1 MEVKAITEL
10 GIALKPTYDWRLV
23 ALSLVIAII
32 SSYTAL
38 DMAGQV
44 SVAKGYA
51 RHLWL
56 AGSAIALGVSIWV
69 MHFVAMLA
77 FRLPIPTTYDV
88 SIVLLSMVVAIVVS
102 GVGLFIV
109 TRQLTS
115 WLMLLAGS
123 LVIGFGIISMHFT
136 AMAGMK
142 VAAVPVYD
150 LKLVIF
156 ADAFTIFF
164 CFSAVWLEFHPKAK
178 AALPYES
185 VAKIGSAVLAG
196 IATDALHYLAMAA
209 VRFYPS
215 VKMLRQA
222 EAGIDESV
230 LAISIATAGLSI
242 LTLGAIASF
251 FGQRLSAEIA
261 RTEALRESER
271 RYQNLYDFAPDTYL
285 TIAANGTIASINQ
298 FGAESLGYSKEE
310 LTNSLFCNIVHEFDR
325 EWVQQLIT
333 QIFAEKLVTTETEL
347 RKVLK
352 DGSIRW
358 ERQRSQLFFDLNR
371 TPIELRM
378 ICRDITERKQI
389 EEQLRQNAFH
399 DALTGLPNRVLFM
412 DRLALALEHTKRHE
426 DYLFAVLFLDLDRF
440 KLINDSL
447 GHFIG
452 DRLLV
457 AIAHKLKACLRPT
470 DTVARLGGDE
480 FTILIEDI
488 QGASDAIR
496 VAERVQ
502 EELILPF
509 TLNGQEVFTS
519 ASIGI
524 ALSTTGYD
532 NAEDLLRDADIA
544 MYQAKSQGSARYRI
558 FNPEMHAKAVALLQL
573 ETDLR
578 NALERQEFRLHYQ
591 PIISLVTGRIIGFE
605 ALLRWQHPRNGL
617 QNPAQFLQAA
627 EEAGLISRICH
638 WVLRTACLQM
648 RQWQL
653 QLPATSSLTISVNL
667 SGKQF
672 NQPDLIVQIDRILQE
687 TGLNASHLRLE
698 ITEGAIM
705 ESAEAAAQ
713 ILLQLRD
720 LGVQLSIDD
729 FGTGYSSLGR
739 LYHFPING
747 LKIDRSF
754 VSQMGNAVEN
764 THIVETV
771 LTLARKLELDVTAEG
786 VETDRQLAHLRSLQ
800 CEYGQGNF
808 FSLPLDSEAAE
819 ALLRQNPQW

>member
-1 MEVKAITEL
+1 MMEAKQITEL
-10 GIALKPTYDWRLV
+10 GIPLKPTYDWRLV

-44 SVAKGYA
+44 AVAKGYA

-88 SIVLLSMVVAIVVS
+88 PIVILSMVVAIAIS
-102 GVGLFIV
+102 SLGLFIV
-109 TRQLTS
+109 TRELTS

-123 LVIGFGIISMHFT
+123 SILGLGIVSMHFT

-142 VAAVPVYD
+142 LAAVLVYD
-150 LKLVIF
+150 LKLVIL

-164 CFSAVWLEFHPKAK
+164 CFTAMLLQFHPKAK
-178 AALPYES
+178 ATLPYKS
-185 VAKIGSAVLAG
+185 VEKIGSAVLAG
-196 IATDALHYLAMAA
+196 IAIDALHYLAMAA
-209 VRFYPS
+209 VQFYPS
-215 VKMLRQA
+215 AKMLRQTGS
-222 EAGIDESV
+222 EIDEFV
-230 LAISIATAGLSI
+230 LAIAVATAGLSI
-242 LTLGAIASF
+242 LILGAIASF

-285 TIAANGTIASINQ
+285 TIATNGTIKSVNQ
-298 FGAESLGYSKEE
+298 SGAESLGYSKEE
-310 LTNSLFCNIVHEFDR
+310 LTNNLFWNIVHESDR

-333 QIFAEKLVTTETEL
+333 QIFTEKLVTTEAEL

-358 ERQRSQLFFDLNR
+358 ERQRSQLFFDGNQ

-378 ICRDITERKQI
+378 ICRDITQRKQI

-412 DRLALALEHTKRHE
+412 DRLGLALEHTKRHE

-440 KLINDSL
+440 KVINDSL
-447 GHFIG
+447 GHFMG

-457 AIAHKLKACLRPT
+457 AIAHKLQACLRPT

-488 QGASDAIR
+488 QAASDAIR
-496 VAERVQ
+496 IAERVQ
-502 EELILPF
+502 EELALPF
-509 TLNGQEVFTS
+509 TLNEQEVFTS

-524 ALSTTGYD
+524 ALSTTGYE

-544 MYQAKSQGSARYRI
+544 MYQAKSQGSDRYRI
-558 FNPEMHAKAVALLQL
+558 FNPEMHARAVALLQL
-573 ETDLR
+573 EIDLR

-591 PIISLVTGRIIGFE
+591 PIISLVTGRIVGFE
-605 ALLRWQHPRNGL
+605 ALIRWQHPRNGL
-617 QNPAQFLQAA
+617 QNPAQFLRAA
-627 EEAGLISRICH
+627 EEAGLISRIGH
-638 WVLRTACLQM
+638 WVLCTACSQM

-653 QLPATSSLTISVNL
+653 QLPETSLTMSVNL
-667 SGKQF
+667 SGQQF
-672 NQPDLIVQIDRILQE
+672 NQPDLIERIDRVLQD

-705 ESAEAAAQ
+705 EGAKAATK
-713 ILLQLRD
+713 ILQQLRD

-739 LYHFPING
+739 LYHFPFNG

-754 VSQMGNAVEN
+754 VAQMGNVVEN
-764 THIVETV
+764 THIVETI

-786 VETDRQLAHLRSLQ
+786 VETDRQLAQLRSLQ

-808 FSLPLDSEAAE
+808 FSVPLDSKAAE
-819 ALLRQNPQW
+819 ALLKQNPQW